1 VASADGEE
9 TGTTGDFVIA
19 QARAKTNDGHGDE
32 KDAGRRVGA
41 DAEEATTEEGF
52 DTAAAGAKTTDG
64 DDDEA
69 EAIHAARARL
79 GEDKS

>member
-1 VASADGEE
+1 MASTLREQGRRQTTTPDE
-9 TGTTGDFVIA
+9 T
-19 QARAKTNDGHGDE
+19 
-32 KDAGRRVGA
+32 DAGRRVGA
-41 DAEEATTEEGF
+41 DAEEAATEEGF
-52 DTAAAGAKTTDG
+52 AGARARAKTTDG